1 MVVGTW
7 PSSWDDDIH
16 VDKERRV
23 KNVSIIIEKVDGT
36 VESIPIITN
45 GSGWMN
51 DLPDFAKSIF
61 DDVEKRMAEIE
72 KE

>member
-1 MVVGTW
+1 MIVW
-7 PSSWDDDIH
+7 NDDVRI
-16 VDKERRV
+16 DKERRV
-23 KNVSIIIEKVDGT
+23 KNVSIIIEQVDGT
-36 VESIPIITN
+36 MESIPVITN